1 MVDTIPVPVQVRA
14 DAHIMEVR
22 LNLTDAELEALLND
36 LESDRA
42 ERKESL
48 RGDAPEKV
56 RQAICAFA
64 NDLPDHRKP
73 GVVFIGAKDDGAP
86 SKTAITDELLRQL
99 ADIRTDGN
107 TLPLPTMTV
116 EKRILKGAEIAVVTV
131 LPADAPPVRYKGRIW
146 IRTGPRR
153 GLASAQDERILNERR
168 RHRDLPFDLQL
179 VSFATVADLNRN
191 LFEGEYLSGA
201 VAPDVIAANERSYP
215 ERLAASRMI
224 ESADNPIPTVL
235 GCIVLSPRARDLI
248 PCDYIQFLRIDGTT
262 LADPIKDEEVID
274 GPLAQILRRL
284 DDKLEAHIQTAI
296 GITDG
301 SLERRSPDYPLPA
314 LQQLARNALMHRTYE
329 ATNAPVRITW
339 FNDRIEITNPG
350 GPYGIVTRQN
360 FGKPGYTDYRNP
372 NIAEAMKVLGFVQR
386 FGVGI
391 QTAQRVLADNG
402 NPLAIFDPQD
412 NLVFVT
418 IRKRS

>member
-1 MVDTIPVPVQVRA
+1 MT
-14 DAHIMEVR
+14 
-22 LNLTDAELEALLND
+22 LSDAELEALLND

-42 ERKESL
+42 ERKESFK
-48 RGDAPEKV
+48 GDAPEKS

-64 NDLPDHRKP
+64 NDLPNHQEA
-73 GVVFIGAKDDGAP
+73 GVVFIGANDDGSP
-86 SKTAITDELLRQL
+86 SGLVVTDELLRQL

-107 TLPLPTMTV
+107 ILPLPTMTV
-116 EKRILKGAEIAVVTV
+116 EKRILKGAEMAVITV
-131 LPADAPPVRYKGRIW
+131 LPADSPPVRYKGRIW

-153 GLASAQDERILNERR
+153 SIASAQDERILNEKR
-168 RHRDLPFDLQL
+168 RHRDLPFDLQP
-179 VSFATVADLNRN
+179 VPFASMADLSRT
-191 LFEGEYLSGA
+191 LFESEYLQGA
-201 VAPDVIAANERSYP
+201 VAPDILAANERSYE

-224 ESADNPIPTVL
+224 ESADNPVPTVL

-284 DDKLEAHIQTAI
+284 DDKLEAHIQTVVDIAS
-296 GITDG
+296 GAVECRT
-301 SLERRSPDYPLPA
+301 PDYPLVA

-329 ATNAPVRITW
+329 ATNAPVRVTW

-372 NIAEAMKVLGFVQR
+372 NLAEAMKVLGFVQR

-391 QTAQRVLADNG
+391 QTAQKALADNG
-402 NPLAIFDPQD
+402 NPPAEFDPQD
-412 NLVFVT
+412 NFVLVTV
-418 IRKRS
+418 RRRP

>member
-1 MVDTIPVPVQVRA
+1 MWPPKRIKTTMNLSDA
-14 DAHIMEVR
+14 D
-22 LNLTDAELEALLND
+22 LEALLND

-42 ERKESL
+42 ERKKTFG
-48 RGDAPEKV
+48 GDAPEKV

-64 NDLPDHRKP
+64 NDLPNHEKP
-73 GVVFIGAKDDGAP
+73 GVVFIGANDDGSP
-86 SKTAITDELLRQL
+86 SGLVVTDELLRQL

-107 TLPLPTMTV
+107 ILPLPTMTV
-116 EKRILKGAEIAVVTV
+116 EKRRLKGTEMAVITV
-131 LPADAPPVRYKGRIW
+131 MPSDSPPVRYKGRIW

-153 GLASAQDERILNERR
+153 GIASAQDERILNEKR
-168 RHRDLPFDLQL
+168 RHGDLPFDLQP
-179 VSFATVADLNRN
+179 VPFATLADLSRI
-191 LFEGEYLSGA
+191 LFEGEYLQSA
-201 VAPDVIAANERSYP
+201 IAPDVLAANERNY
-215 ERLAASRMI
+215 EQRLAACRMI
-224 ESADNPIPTVL
+224 ESADNPVPTVL

-248 PCDYIQFLRIDGTT
+248 PCDYVQFLRIDGTT

-274 GPLAQILRRL
+274 GPLAQMLRRL

-296 GITDG
+296 DIASG
-301 SLERRSPDYPLPA
+301 SLERRTPDYPLAA

-372 NIAEAMKVLGFVQR
+372 NLAEAMKVLGFVQR

-391 QTAQRVLADNG
+391 QMAQKALAYNG
-402 NPLAIFDPQD
+402 NPPAEFDPQD
-412 NLVFVT
+412 NLVLVT
-418 IRKRS
+418 VRRRP

>member
-1 MVDTIPVPVQVRA
+1 MTLSDA
-14 DAHIMEVR
+14 D
-22 LNLTDAELEALLND
+22 LEALLND

-42 ERKESL
+42 ERKKTFG
-48 RGDAPEKV
+48 GDAPEKA
-56 RQAICAFA
+56 RQAVCAFA
-64 NDLPDHRKP
+64 NDLPNHKNP
-73 GVVFIGAKDDGAP
+73 GVVFIGANDDGSP
-86 SKTAITDELLRQL
+86 SGLVVTDELLRQL

-107 TLPLPTMTV
+107 ILPLPTMTV
-116 EKRILKGAEIAVVTV
+116 GKRLLKGAEMAVITV
-131 LPADAPPVRYKGRIW
+131 VPSDSPPVRYKGRIW
-146 IRTGPRR
+146 IRTGSRR
-153 GLASAQDERILNERR
+153 GIASAQDERILNEKR
-168 RHRDLPFDLQL
+168 RHRDLPFDLQP
-179 VSFATVADLNRN
+179 VSFATATDLSRT
-191 LFEGEYLSGA
+191 LFEGEYLQGA
-201 VAPDVIAANERSYP
+201 VAPDIIAANERSYE

-224 ESADNPIPTVL
+224 ESADNPVPTVL

-274 GPLAQILRRL
+274 GPLAQMLRRL

-296 GITDG
+296 DIASGVV
-301 SLERRSPDYPLPA
+301 ERRTPDYPLAA
-314 LQQLARNALMHRTYE
+314 LQQIARNALMHRTYE

-372 NIAEAMKVLGFVQR
+372 NLAEAMKVLGFVQR

-391 QTAQRVLADNG
+391 QTAQKALTDNG
-402 NPLAIFDPQD
+402 NPPAEFDPQE
-412 NLVFVT
+412 NLVLVT
-418 IRKRS
+418 VRRRP

>member
-1 MVDTIPVPVQVRA
+1 MT
-14 DAHIMEVR
+14 
-22 LNLTDAELEALLND
+22 LSDAELEALLSD

-42 ERKESL
+42 ERKESFK
-48 RGDAPEKV
+48 GDTPERA

-64 NDLPDHRKP
+64 NDLPNYRQP
-73 GVVFIGAKDDGAP
+73 GVVFIGVKDDGAP
-86 SKTAITDELLRQL
+86 SGVAVTDELLLQF

-107 TLPLPTMTV
+107 ILPLPTMTV
-116 EKRILKGAEIAVVTV
+116 EKRVLKGAEMAVITV
-131 LPADAPPVRYKGRIW
+131 IPADSPPVRYKGRIW

-153 GLASAQDERILNERR
+153 GIASAQDERILNEKRR
-168 RHRDLPFDLQL
+168 YRDLPFDLQT
-179 VSFATVADLNRN
+179 VSFSALTDLNRM
-191 LFEGEYLSGA
+191 LFEAEYLQSA
-201 VAPDVIAANERSYP
+201 VAADVLAANERSYE

-224 ESADNPIPTVL
+224 ESADNPVPTVL

-284 DDKLEAHIQTAI
+284 DDKLEAHVRTAVEF
-296 GITDG
+296 TSG
-301 SLERRSPDYPLPA
+301 SVERRSPDYPLAA

-329 ATNAPVRITW
+329 STNAPVRITW

-350 GPYGIVTRQN
+350 GPYGIVTLQN

-372 NIAEAMKVLGFVQR
+372 NLAEAMKVLGFVQR

-391 QTAQRVLADNG
+391 QTAQKALADNG
-402 NPLAIFDPQD
+402 NPPAEFDPQE
-412 NLVFVT
+412 NLVFV
-418 IRKRS
+418 IVRSKL

>member
-1 MVDTIPVPVQVRA
+1 MTLD
-14 DAHIMEVR
+14 
-22 LNLTDAELEALLND
+22 DAELESLLND

-42 ERKESL
+42 ERKESFK
-48 RGDAPEKV
+48 GDAPDKV

-64 NDLPDHRKP
+64 NDLPNYQRP
-73 GVVFIGAKDDGAP
+73 GIVFIGAKDDGSP
-86 SKTAITDELLRQL
+86 SGLAVTDELLLQL

-116 EKRILKGAEIAVVTV
+116 EKRILKGAEMAVITV
-131 LPADAPPVRYKGRIW
+131 IPSDSPPVRYKGRIW

-153 GLASAQDERILNERR
+153 GIASAQDERILNEKR
-168 RHRDLPFDLQL
+168 RHRDLPFDLQT
-179 VSFATVADLNRN
+179 VSFATLVDLSRT
-191 LFEGEYLSGA
+191 LFEGEYLQGA
-201 VAPDVIAANERSYP
+201 VAPDVLAANERSYE
-215 ERLAASRMI
+215 ERLAASRMV
-224 ESADNPIPTVL
+224 ESADHPLPTVL

-248 PCDYIQFLRIDGTT
+248 SCDYIQFLRIDGTT

-284 DDKLEAHIQTAI
+284 DDKLEAHIQTAVDI
-296 GITDG
+296 ASG
-301 SLERRSPDYPLPA
+301 SVERRTPDYPLAA

-350 GPYGIVTRQN
+350 GPYGIVNRQN
-360 FGKPGYTDYRNP
+360 FGRPGYTDYRNP

-391 QTAQRVLADNG
+391 QTAQKALVDNG
-402 NPLAIFDPQD
+402 NPPAEFDPQD
-412 NLVFVT
+412 TLVLVV
-418 IRKRS
+418 IWRRP